1 MRRFGTY
8 DENGN
13 YVGFYSDELH
23 GDNIPEPNIELTEEQ
38 WKQAVGG
45 DRCKVV
51 NGVHIYTPITEDEEL
66 NKKYSQLRSVR
77 DRLLSECDWT
87 QIPDSPLTDAQKQAW
102 ATYRQALRDLPST
115 VDINNIVY
123 PEKP

>member
-1 MRRFGTY
+1 MEYYAHYNEQGEY
-8 DENGN
+8 I
-13 YVGFYSDELH
+13 GFYTKEKH
-23 GDNIPEPNIELTEEQ
+23 GENIPTPNIKITEEQ
-38 WKQAVGG
+38 RDQALES
-45 DRCKVV
+45 RCKVV
-51 NGVHIYTPITEDEEL
+51 DGVHTHMPITEQEILDQ
-66 NKKYSQLRSVR
+66 KYSQLRSVR